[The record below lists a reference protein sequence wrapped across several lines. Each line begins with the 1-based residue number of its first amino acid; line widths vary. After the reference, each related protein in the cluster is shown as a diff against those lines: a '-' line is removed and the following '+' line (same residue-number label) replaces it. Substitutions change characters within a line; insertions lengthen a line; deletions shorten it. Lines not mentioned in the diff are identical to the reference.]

1 VKYQRRMMQAS
12 KQMKDSSKTMRQQF
26 AEMLAWTA
34 SPPSNAKS
42 GKPYV
47 AERKG
52 ILELHFDRL
61 SIQSEMD
68 IGRPDELVLS
78 YTRAM
83 MSFLLLDPS
92 PKHITMIGLGG
103 GSLAKYCYRYLP
115 QTDMTVVEINPDVIA
130 LRNAFAIPPDDARFR
145 VLLGDG
151 AAYVSAPDKALQILM
166 VDGFDADGQTIQLSS
181 QKFYNNCY
189 SALEVGGMMVANLWG
204 SNPGCQEY
212 VEKIKN
218 SFANRV
224 LVVNV
229 NGSSN
234 KIAIALKN
242 GRSFPSPSTI
252 RHNAGLLGLTHSL
265 DFQEKSNQL
274 ISALLNQTTEFTA

>member
-1 VKYQRRMMQAS
+1 MQAS

-47 AERKG
+47 VERKG

-68 IGRPDELVLS
+68 ISMPDELVLG

-83 MSFLLLDPS
+83 MSFLLLEPS

-151 AAYVSAPDKALQILM
+151 AAYVSAPDTALQVLL

-181 QKFYNNCY
+181 QGFYNNCFA
-189 SALEVGGMMVANLWG
+189 ALADGGMMVANLWG

-212 VEKIKN
+212 VEKIKK

-229 NGSSN
+229 DGSSN

-242 GRSFPSPSTI
+242 VRTFPSPTTI
-252 RHNAGLLGLTHSL
+252 RHNASLLGLTHSL
-265 DFQEKSNQL
+265 NFLAKSNRL
-274 ISALLNQTTEFTA
+274 ISALLNQATDFIA

>member
-1 VKYQRRMMQAS
+1 MMQAS

-68 IGRPDELVLS
+68 ISMPDELVLG

-83 MSFLLLDPS
+83 MTFLLLEPS

-151 AAYVSAPDKALQILM
+151 AAYVSAPDTALQVLL

-181 QKFYNNCY
+181 QGFYNNCFA
-189 SALEVGGMMVANLWG
+189 SLADGGMMVANLWG

-212 VEKIKN
+212 VAKIKK

-224 LVVNV
+224 LLVDVD
-229 NGSSN
+229 GSSN
-234 KIAIALKN
+234 KIAIAIKN
-242 GRSFPSPSTI
+242 GRTFPSPSVI
-252 RHNAGLLGLTHSL
+252 RHNADLLSLTHTL
-265 DFQEKSNQL
+265 NFQVKSNRL
-274 ISALLNQTTEFTA
+274 ISALLNQATDSIA